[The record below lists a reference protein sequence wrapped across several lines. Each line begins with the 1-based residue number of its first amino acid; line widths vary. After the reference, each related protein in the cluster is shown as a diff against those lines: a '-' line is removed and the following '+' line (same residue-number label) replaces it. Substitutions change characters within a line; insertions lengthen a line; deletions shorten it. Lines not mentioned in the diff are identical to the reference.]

1 MREVVLCGLMR
12 LRNLMI
18 AFATLPGN
26 SSQRESLPHAIST
39 FDNGRNASISAFDL
53 REVALP

>member
-1 MREVVLCGLMR
+1 MR